1 LNLSQRF
8 ILGLL
13 CAFGSACTE
22 FPTIPDHGCGN
33 HVIEGTEDCDGF
45 STEHGTVCRKPGTS
59 FECHLDCSV
68 DDQGK
73 QTPCPTG
80 WGCDTDAVC
89 RLPTGSYSESSVSV
103 DVGAWSLNAGDF
115 DGDGRQD
122 VVSSEPLDATGS
134 TRLRFNYFDA
144 HGVLTETRLF
154 PKTILS
160 PTFNLMNHDAIS
172 DVAFTVGQV
181 GAMAGRPD
189 HSWLP
194 AVFSSYR
201 QENASVRIV
210 GIYDRAVDW
219 SSAFTTL
226 ISFTDGRSGFYLGNR
241 ETGELENRLPVPGSI
256 DDLVGDLV
264 SGNVLEDPK
273 HSPCYEP
280 VFAMRGST
288 SFSVVNVC
296 DTSEQ
301 GVVTWRDSFEL
312 TKVQLAPPAR
322 IDAPPQV
329 LDLNNDGHL
338 DVFLG
343 ADGVPYVAYGDGVSL
358 GVATPYVYP
367 VDDDIFPSGTP
378 LALADLSGD
387 GVLDFVFPDRIL
399 VSSSA
404 YVGATP
410 KYYDLPNFHTSRWTA
425 AKIADFNGN
434 GKLDVVTASSG
445 SLNLDFYNGTGTEY
459 LSSSLVTT
467 SAPVQF
473 ITTADVDGDS
483 ITDLALFEV
492 PLGDGSPFTL
502 KVAFGSAFAPLGTP
516 IAVGHVNQ
524 AESLGSYQDS
534 GRDNLTVCANED
546 VNGKQFG
553 ALTMLSGGPD
563 RVPFAPMALTEFSE
577 NRSVQGAGAFAV
589 VSGRFTDPDHTD
601 LMALAFFRP
610 DPGPQPINVWLVPGI
625 MDPGSSPMLLPG
637 ALDSR
642 LNPAVFMPDDSVTAD
657 VASTSADLDHD
668 GRDEAVFAMPA
679 DGGIHCG
686 LLVLGADARG
696 SFGTAAR
703 KPVIIDEP
711 CADPQIAAVRF
722 EQEPVS
728 EPNQNQPPADLVLLT
743 GKSGANDR
751 HLYVL
756 WNDGTGHF
764 SNQNIVRV
772 SARDDSPQAFTSGP
786 LDQQHTGLAYLTKD
800 ALRVVRAPSSRAF
813 STPEDLS
820 PGIQV
825 SNGTGIVAADV
836 NGDHLTDLVFSESG
850 QLRVLKAE
858 LAVR

>member
-1 LNLSQRF
+1 MKLSQRF
-8 ILGLL
+8 TLGLL
-13 CAFGSACTE
+13 CALSGACTE
-22 FPTIPDHGCGN
+22 FPAIPDHGCGN

-45 STEHGTVCRKPGTS
+45 SDAPGTICRKPGTS
-59 FECHLDCSV
+59 FECHWDCSV

-73 QTPCPTG
+73 QTSCPPG

-89 RLPTGSYSESSVSV
+89 RPPTGSFSESSFSN

-122 VVSSEPLDATGS
+122 VVSSEPLDAIGS

-160 PTFNLMNHDAIS
+160 PTFNAIDHDTIS
-172 DVAFTVGQV
+172 DVAFTVDQV

-194 AVFSSYR
+194 AIFSSYR
-201 QENASVRIV
+201 QEDASVRIV
-210 GIYDRAVDW
+210 GISDRAVDW

-226 ISFTDGRSGFYLGNR
+226 ISFKDGSGFYLGNR
-241 ETGELENRLPVPGSI
+241 ETGALENRLPIPGSI
-256 DDLVGDLV
+256 ADLVGDLV
-264 SGNVLEDPK
+264 SGNLFEDPK

-288 SFSVVNVC
+288 TFNVVNVC

-301 GVVTWRDSFEL
+301 GVITWRDTFEL

-322 IDAPPQV
+322 IDAAPQV
-329 LDLNNDGHL
+329 LDLNGDGHL

-367 VDDDIFPSGTP
+367 VEDPIFPSGTP
-378 LALADLSGD
+378 LALGDLSGD

-399 VSSSA
+399 ISSTA

-410 KYYDLPNFHTSRWTA
+410 KYFDLPNLHTARWTV

-434 GKLDVVTASSG
+434 GKPDVVTASSG

-473 ITTADVDGDS
+473 LTTADVDGDS

-492 PLGDGSPFTL
+492 PVTDQTRSTL

-516 IAVGHVNQ
+516 IAVGHVNN
-524 AESLGSYQDS
+524 AESLGSYRDS
-534 GRDNLTVCANED
+534 GRDYLTVCATED
-546 VNGKQFG
+546 VDSQRFG
-553 ALTMLSGGPD
+553 ALTLLTGGPD

-577 NRSVQGAGAFAV
+577 NSSVQDAGAFAV
-589 VSGRFTDPDHTD
+589 VSGRFIDSEHTD
-601 LMALAFFRP
+601 LMALAFFRASG
-610 DPGPQPINVWLVPGI
+610 GPRPINVWLVPAI
-625 MDPGSSPMLLPG
+625 LDPGASPKRLPG
-637 ALDSR
+637 ELDPR
-642 LNPAVFMPDDSVTAD
+642 LNPVVFMPDDSVMAD
-657 VASTSADLDHD
+657 VASTSADLDND

-679 DGGIHCG
+679 DGGNHCG
-686 LLVLGADARG
+686 LLILGADARG
-696 SFGTAAR
+696 SFGTARR

-711 CADPQIAAVRF
+711 CADPQIAAIRF
-722 EQEPVS
+722 DEQMPS
-728 EPNQNQPPADLVLLT
+728 EPGENEPPPDLALLT
-743 GKSGANDR
+743 GKSGADDR

-764 SNQNIVRV
+764 SSQNIVRV
-772 SARDDSPQAFTSGP
+772 SAIEDSPQAFTAGA
-786 LDQQHTGLAYLTKD
+786 LDHEHAGLAYLTKT
-800 ALRVVRAPSSRAF
+800 ALRLVRAPIAHAF
-813 STPEDLS
+813 PAPELV
-820 PGIQV
+820 PGGV
-825 SNGTGIVAADV
+825 TVNNGTGIVAADV
-836 NGDHLTDLVFSESG
+836 NGDHLTDLVFSEAG
-850 QLRVLKAE
+850 NLRVLKAE